1 MVSIFSLN
9 YHLYLCCNDCAMIPA
24 ESDYYCQ
31 DSSTKIKNR
40 NAMQLNHWER
50 AAANPSAVNPVQW
63 LWLESCCWCSE
74 DQEMTFGKTL
84 QWRVFLWRT
93 DRRPC
98 QQPLE
103 AVSFP
108 SKNIDNGCPLR
119 CLSITLSKHWVS
131 KPTHSGRVPANGIF
145 PQFQMASIV
154 SSMDT
159 VCNVLSLKWG

>member
-1 MVSIFSLN
+1 MIISTSVAMTVLWYLLN
-9 YHLYLCCNDCAMIPA
+9 QITIVRTVQLRW
-24 ESDYYCQ
+24 
-31 DSSTKIKNR
+31 KIGMR
-40 NAMQLNHWER
+40 CSWTIWER

-98 QQPLE
+98 QQPLD
-103 AVSFP
+103 AVSFS
-108 SKNIDNGCPLR
+108 SKNVDNGCPLR
-119 CLSITLSKHWVS
+119 CLSITLSKHCVS
-131 KPTHSGRVPANGIF
+131 KPTHSGRAANGIF

-159 VCNVLSLKWG
+159 VYNVLSLKWG

>member
-1 MVSIFSLN
+1 MIISTTSVAMTVLWYLLN
-9 YHLYLCCNDCAMIPA
+9 QITIVRTVQLRL
-24 ESDYYCQ
+24 
-31 DSSTKIKNR
+31 KIG
-40 NAMQLNHWER
+40 MQCSWTIWER
-50 AAANPSAVNPVQW
+50 AAANPSAVNPVQC
-63 LWLESCCWCSE
+63 LWLESCCWSSE

-108 SKNIDNGCPLR
+108 SKNVDNGCPLR

-131 KPTHSGRVPANGIF
+131 KPTHSGRVPANDIF